1 MIKINVIQTME
12 KIINK
17 MLPNKQKQN
26 KKLVKEKKT
35 KLKLQI
41 KICLNK
47 NSIVKKGYIIQSLIN
62 NYK

>member
-35 KLKLQI
+35 K
-41 KICLNK
+41 
-47 NSIVKKGYIIQSLIN
+47 
-62 NYK
+62 

>member
-26 KKLVKEKKT
+26 KKLVKEKK
-35 KLKLQI
+35 
-41 KICLNK
+41 
-47 NSIVKKGYIIQSLIN
+47 KK
-62 NYK
+62 